1 MRKIPFG
8 NQWEAD
14 FKSSVLTADVCS
26 RTPTEWVS
34 EGPEGRVQPATVDMQ
49 GLCRFCR
56 EACHRALFLIIVRRS
71 VLSTPGDPPETVP
84 GLDFQERSRN
94 FLCSFDSW

>member
-26 RTPTEWVS
+26 RTPHGVGERGT
-34 EGPEGRVQPATVDMQ
+34 GRKGAT
-49 GLCRFCR
+49 
-56 EACHRALFLIIVRRS
+56 
-71 VLSTPGDPPETVP
+71 GD
-84 GLDFQERSRN
+84 G
-94 FLCSFDSW
+94 